1 MRPVTNFPTGG
12 TPTHFNCRSLRIY
25 LEEKIPMLNN
35 ASGEEKVQLA
45 SEAVTGIYKLTGKRE
60 SRAARVSANQEMQT
74 QRESVLPV
82 MRD

>member
-12 TPTHFNCRSLRIY
+12 TPTHFNCRSVRIY
-25 LEEKIPMLNN
+25 LEEKIPMLNGN
-35 ASGEEKVQLA
+35 GEEKVQLA

-60 SRAARVSANQEMQT
+60 SRAASVSANQEMQT
-74 QRESVLPV
+74 QRESVLPA